1 MNTVLEVANVEKYYG
16 NKGNLTKALDK
27 ISFQVEEGEFVGIM
41 GASGSG
47 KTTLLNCLST
57 IDRITSGKIVVD
69 DVDITR
75 LKGNHL
81 NRFRREELGFIFQ
94 DFNLLDTLTAY
105 ENIALALTIQR
116 VKPGKI
122 EKDVKKVAEQL
133 GITAVLNKYPYEM
146 SGGQKQRV
154 ACARAIV
161 GNPKL
166 VLADEPTKKVAEQ
179 LGITAVLNKY
189 PYEMSGGQKQRV
201 ACARA
206 IVGNPKLVLADEPTG
221 ALDSKAARM
230 LLENFQFMNQKLGAT
245 ILMVT
250 HDAFTASYADRI
262 LFIKDGKLFNE
273 LHRGEDSRKEF
284 FGRIIEV
291 VTLLGGELNDVI

>member
-1 MNTVLEVANVEKYYG
+1 MNTVLKVSDVEKYYG

-27 ISFQVEEGEFVGIM
+27 ISFEVEEGEFVGIM

-57 IDRITSGKIVVD
+57 IDRVTSGKIMVND
-69 DVDITR
+69 MDITR
-75 LKGNHL
+75 LKGNKL
-81 NRFRREELGFIFQ
+81 NQFRREELGFIFQ

-105 ENIALALTIQR
+105 ENIALTLTIQR
-116 VKPGKI
+116 VKPDSIQKQVQ
-122 EKDVKKVAEQL
+122 KTAEQL
-133 GITAVLNKYPYEM
+133 GISEVLSKYPYQM

-154 ACARAIV
+154 ACARAIIA
-161 GNPKL
+161 NP
-166 VLADEPTKKVAEQ
+166 Q
-179 LGITAVLNKY
+179 MI
-189 PYEMSGGQKQRV
+189 
-201 ACARA
+201 
-206 IVGNPKLVLADEPTG
+206 LADEPTG

-230 LLENFQFMNQKLGAT
+230 LLESFQYMNQELNAT

-273 LHRGEDSRKEF
+273 LNRGKDSRKEF
-284 FGRIIEV
+284 FNRIIEV

>member
-116 VKPGKI
+116 AKPGKI
-122 EKDVKKVAEQL
+122 EKDV
-133 GITAVLNKYPYEM
+133 
-146 SGGQKQRV
+146 
-154 ACARAIV
+154 
-161 GNPKL
+161 
-166 VLADEPTKKVAEQ
+166 KKVAEQ